1 MLYHIQ
7 EFAYCKHVIFKGAT
21 TITFLLSKRV
31 VCKTDKVIYNSLPND
46 GVKFLNNKIYLKQSE
61 EDMTP
66 VVKDPLGTNFATI
79 AT

>member
-1 MLYHIQ
+1 M
-7 EFAYCKHVIFKGAT
+7 
-21 TITFLLSKRV
+21 
-31 VCKTDKVIYNSLPND
+31 VIYNSLPND

-79 AT
+79 ATWSQRVLVFLQTTFFHLHLYT